1 MKKVS
6 LIFIMILISNH
17 FSYSMND
24 STQINKTNFNDSTI
38 IDTTLKADANGFD
51 LILFGG
57 AGMTTGF
64 NFFDEQIK
72 KGIISGFGIELPFN
86 KSNDFS
92 IEFYS
97 HYWIS
102 KVNNE
107 YDWQRLEDYY
117 TKINNEFYSQYG
129 LSASLKWRL
138 FSIGNRLRFSCQIGW
153 LFYCPKMN
161 YRALDVGYGLYYKLT
176 DVFTISLNR
185 RFSYSYYPGYFLSN
199 DANAPN
205 SILLM
210 INYNINV
217 KY

>member
-24 STQINKTNFNDSTI
+24 STKINRANLNDSTI

-57 AGMTTGF
+57 AGITTGF
-64 NFFDEQIK
+64 NDNDEQMK
-72 KGIISGFGIELPFN
+72 KGAISGLGIEVPLN

-92 IEFYS
+92 IELYS

-102 KVNNE
+102 KVIKE
-107 YDWQRLEDYY
+107 YSWINLENYY
-117 TKINNEFYSQYG
+117 NKINNDFYSQFG
-129 LSASLKWRL
+129 LSASLKCYP
-138 FSIGNRLRFSCQIGW
+138 FSIGKRLRFSCQIGW
-153 LFYCPKMN
+153 LFYCPKMI
-161 YRALDVGYGLYYKLT
+161 YRALDVGFGLYYKLT

-185 RFSYSYYPGYFLSN
+185 RISYVPGEFLSN
-199 DANAPN
+199 SAYSPN

-210 INYNINV
+210 INYKFNV